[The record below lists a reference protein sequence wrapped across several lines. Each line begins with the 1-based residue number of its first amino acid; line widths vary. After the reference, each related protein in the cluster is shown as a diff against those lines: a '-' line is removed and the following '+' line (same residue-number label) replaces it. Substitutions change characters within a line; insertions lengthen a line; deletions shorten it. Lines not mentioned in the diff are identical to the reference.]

1 MRRPNHTVSVF
12 KYVQCPSQ
20 TNGMP
25 RHATTGRNLDNV
37 MLREI
42 SHVKKGSFAR
52 APLIRDQHTERAE
65 GFLQGPQGGEET
77 GRCDSVS
84 AWEEGK
90 FLDMDSKE

>member
-1 MRRPNHTVSVF
+1 MRRSNHTVSVF

-42 SHVKKGSFAR
+42 SHVKKGSFVR
-52 APLIRDQHTERAE
+52 APLIRDQHTERE
-65 GFLQGPQGGEET
+65 SRRVPSGT
-77 GRCDSVS
+77 TRWGRNR
-84 AWEEGK
+84 E
-90 FLDMDSKE
+90 M